1 MRFATLI
8 TGASAIALA
17 TASALPRRNT
27 LSSRQTTSRQTVVYW
42 GQNGPGSS
50 ENNDL
55 STYCTATSGIDVII
69 LSFLYEFGNGQNI
82 PAGVIGESCSVS
94 TTGAGFLCDDL
105 ASAIS
110 TCQDA
115 GVTVLLSLGGAS
127 GSYSLQ
133 SQEEA
138 EAIGQYLWDSY
149 ANSGN
154 TTVERPFG
162 DVFVNGFD
170 FDIEVNDGS
179 SQYYQYMISTLR
191 ANFDSD
197 PDNTYLITGA
207 PQCPIPEPNMGV
219 IIGNSTFDRLWVQWY
234 NNNNGLDNHT
244 YESCSLGFDGNA
256 PFNFLQWVD
265 WLADTPSADALL
277 YIGAPAS
284 TLASNGNTGG
294 SIYYITPAQLATLVA
309 ETEGNS
315 SFGGIMLWDAGYS
328 DDNVNDGCTYAQEAH
343 SILLTGEV
351 CDGAPISATSVP
363 SATSSS
369 TSTTSKSTAT
379 STATT
384 TTTTSVPTT
393 TATTTLATSTS
404 ATSTTSS
411 VSPSSTCPVSG
422 GSCSN
427 NGEYACAGSSFG
439 ICDNGAW
446 IIQSCPSGDVCVQD
460 GSSLYCAASGS
471 ATPVCG

>member
-1 MRFATLI
+1 MHFSTLI
-8 TGASAIALA
+8 AGASAITLA
-17 TASALPRRNT
+17 TASALPRHND
-27 LSSRQTTSRQTVVYW
+27 LSSRQAASGQTVVYW
-42 GQNGPGSS
+42 GQNGPDSA
-50 ENNDL
+50 ENDDL
-55 STYCTATSGIDVII
+55 STYCTATSGIDVLI
-69 LSFLYEFGNGQNI
+69 LAFLYEFGNGQNI
-82 PAGVIGESCSVS
+82 PVGVIGESCSIS
-94 TTGAGFLCDDL
+94 TTGAGSLCDDL
-105 ASAIS
+105 AAAIT

-115 GVTVLLSLGGAS
+115 GVTVLLSIGGAS
-127 GSYSLQ
+127 GAYSLQ

-138 EAIGQYLWDSY
+138 ETIGQYLWDSY

-162 DVFVNGFD
+162 DAFVNGFD

-207 PQCPIPEPNMGV
+207 PQCPIPEPNMGI

-234 NNNNGLDNHT
+234 NNNNGLDNNT

-256 PFNFLQWVD
+256 PFNFVQWAE

-284 TLASNGNTGG
+284 TLASDGTSEGE
-294 SIYYITPAQLATLVA
+294 IYYITPAQLATLVA

-315 SFGGIMLWDAGYS
+315 SFGGVMLWDAGYS
-328 DDNVNDGCTYAQEAH
+328 DDNVNDGCTYAQEAY

-363 SATSSS
+363 SATS
-369 TSTTSKSTAT
+369 TKTTAT
-379 STATT
+379 STATST
-384 TTTTSVPTT
+384 GTITTSVPTT
-393 TATTTLATSTS
+393 TATSTLTTTTSST
-404 ATSTTSS
+404 TTSS
-411 VSPSSTCPVSG
+411 VSPSSTCLVSG
-422 GSCSN
+422 GSCSSD
-427 NGEYACAGSSFG
+427 GEYACSGSSFG
-439 ICDNGAW
+439 ICSNGAW
-446 IIQSCPSGDVCVQD
+446 VIEACPSGDVCVQD